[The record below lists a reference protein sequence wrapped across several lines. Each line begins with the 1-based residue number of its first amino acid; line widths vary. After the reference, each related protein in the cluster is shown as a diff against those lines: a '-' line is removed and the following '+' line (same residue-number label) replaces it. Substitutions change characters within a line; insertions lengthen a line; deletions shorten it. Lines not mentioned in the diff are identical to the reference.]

1 MNRILNLIVL
11 FTFLLFL
18 NSCVGYEPIFSSTNL
33 QFKIVDYSIKGNKVL
48 GKQIYSQ
55 LYNLSKSNENDEGI
69 QNIDIF
75 IETSKDKSATTK
87 SNSGK
92 ILEYKISLNTKV
104 IIKNHATQNEILNQV
119 FSSSSS
125 YQVQT
130 QHSETI
136 KLENRNVEN
145 LINKTYQDLLTL
157 LSQKIS
163 IK

>member
-33 QFKIVDYSIKGNKVL
+33 QFKIIDYSIKGNKVL

-55 LYNLSKSNENDEGI
+55 LYNLSKSNKNDEDV
-69 QNIDIF
+69 QDIDIF
-75 IETSKDKSATTK
+75 IEISKDKSATTR
-87 SNSGK
+87 SNTGK

-145 LINKTYQDLLTL
+145 LINKTYQDLLIL
-157 LSQKIS
+157 LSQKILV
-163 IK
+163 K

>member
-33 QFKIVDYSIKGNKVL
+33 QFKIIDYSIKGNKVL

-55 LYNLSKSNENDEGI
+55 LYNLSKSNKNDEDV
-69 QNIDIF
+69 QDIDIF
-75 IETSKDKSATTK
+75 IEISKDKSATTR
-87 SNSGK
+87 SNTGK

-104 IIKNHATQNEILNQV
+104 IIKNHATKNEILNQV

-157 LSQKIS
+157 LSQKI
-163 IK
+163 

>member
-11 FTFLLFL
+11 LTFLLFL

-33 QFKIVDYSIKGNKVL
+33 QFKIIDYSIKGNKVL

-55 LYNLSKSNENDEGI
+55 LYNLSKSNKNDEDV
-69 QNIDIF
+69 QDIDIF
-75 IETSKDKSATTK
+75 IEISKDKSATTK
-87 SNSGK
+87 SNTGK

-104 IIKNHATQNEILNQV
+104 IIKNHATKNEILNQV